1 MELVIIGIMVFI
13 AFAFFGAKKGSK
25 VNSYSDSGYNL
36 HERPID
42 DGVSDEYYYDTY
54 IKTISL
60 DKRKDYEPRSIVGM
74 TYRYLSMSDLGKFNG
89 FAQAEDDNEFDDF
102 AVAIYNDRGKHL
114 GYIPRDDEEMHE
126 YITDNFGSVNAYGYV
141 AYSENEGYYGEVC
154 IEYLPKDIIT

>member
-1 MELVIIGIMVFI
+1 MEEKLLTDWLYEGSYEQPL
-13 AFAFFGAKKGSK
+13 AK
-25 VNSYSDSGYNL
+25 
-36 HERPID
+36 PILICD
-42 DGVSDEYYYDTY
+42 DCDNEIYTDEYYYDTY

-60 DKRKDYEPRSIVGM
+60 YKRKDYESRSIVGM

-102 AVAIYNDRGKHL
+102 AAAIYNDRGKHL